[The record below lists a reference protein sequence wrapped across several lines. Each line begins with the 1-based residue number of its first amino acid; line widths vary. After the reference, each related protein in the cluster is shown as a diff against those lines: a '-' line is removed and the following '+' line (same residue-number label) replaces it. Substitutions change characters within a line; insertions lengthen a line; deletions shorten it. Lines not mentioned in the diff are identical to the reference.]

1 MICQGFFRFYN
12 HQTMVITKD
21 KCFYLGYISKTQ
33 GFKGGVIAFFDVDN
47 TQSYQKLQRLLID
60 LNGSLTPFFIETLN
74 LKDKGFVHL
83 KLEGVDNHDRSKAI
97 SNQDIYLPL
106 TDLPTLPTDEFY
118 FHDLVNMMVHDKT
131 LGEIGPVD
139 KVLDFNRN
147 PLMQITRAGNEI
159 LIPISDQFI
168 AKVDKSEKIV
178 HVDLPE
184 GLIEINQS

>member
-1 MICQGFFRFYN
+1 
-12 HQTMVITKD
+12 MVITHD

-47 TQSYQKLQRLLID
+47 HSAYQKLDRILID

-83 KLEGVDNHDRSKAI
+83 KLEGVDNHERSKAI

-106 TDLPTLPTDEFY
+106 TDLPKLPTDEY
-118 FHDLVNMMVHDKT
+118 YLHDLVAMEVQDKT
-131 LGEIGPVD
+131 LGAVGNVD
-139 KVLDFNRN
+139 KILDFSRN
-147 PLMQITRAGNEI
+147 PLMQITRDGNEI

-168 AKVDKSEKIV
+168 VKVDKVAKVI

>member
-1 MICQGFFRFYN
+1 
-12 HQTMVITKD
+12 MVITHD

-47 TQSYQKLQRLLID
+47 HSVYQKLARLLVD
-60 LNGSLTPFFIETLN
+60 MNGTLTPFYIETLN

-83 KLEGVDNHDRSKAI
+83 KLEGVDTHDRAKDIA
-97 SNQDIYLPL
+97 NQDIYLPL
-106 TDLPTLPTDEFY
+106 TDLPKLPEEEY
-118 FHDLVNMMVHDKT
+118 YLHDLIGMTVQDKT
-131 LGEIGPVD
+131 LGEVGSVD
-139 KVLDFNRN
+139 KIMDFSRN

-168 AKVDKSEKIV
+168 VKVDKVAKII
-178 HVDLPE
+178 HVDTPD